1 VLIQR
6 GFVVD
11 GTGAP
16 GHTADI
22 LLDGGR
28 VAAVG
33 SIDAN
38 GAQVVDARGCV
49 VTPGF
54 IDIHS
59 HGDFTLLAFPSAR
72 SAVRQGV
79 TTVVIGNCGGGVA
92 PVEPEHDFRRTAF
105 GYSSD
110 WGIDVDWRTFPEY
123 LDRFRRIAVNVV
135 ALVPHGAL
143 RNAVMGLTAREPTSA
158 ELTHMGEL
166 LDEALQSGAAGLS
179 SGLEYQPGCFA
190 QPGEI
195 EALAGAVAN
204 RGGFYATH
212 MRNRAERFAA
222 ATEEALLV
230 TRRTGVRLQLSH
242 VAPRPY
248 APRRQT
254 ARAFE
259 LFEKARA
266 DGLPIWVDTFPETWG
281 PGTLCDLFPTEVMQG
296 PPAEVLRRLR
306 NPSVRKQIHSY
317 FESGENFLVRA
328 GGYDQIFIASSP
340 AKPEARGKSLDD
352 LARDAGGS
360 VADACCDL
368 LIGTGSQ
375 FMAVAIRHVYAREE
389 DVQRVLSLDFASLGS
404 DGVVTSGED
413 ADCAYPWSASTYGYA
428 ARTLEH
434 YVREVGLLTLEDAV
448 RKLAALPADAAGLA
462 DHGYLR
468 PGAAADVVVLDAD
481 RVTDRTTPELCARHP
496 TGIRDVF
503 VNGVRVLADGAATT
517 ARPGRVLGRW

>member
-1 VLIQR
+1 M
-6 GFVVD
+6 VD

-16 GHTADI
+16 GRTADI

-28 VAAVG
+28 VAAIG
-33 SIDAN
+33 SIAASS
-38 GAQVVDARGCV
+38 AQVVDASGCV

-72 SAVRQGV
+72 SAVLQGV

-92 PVEPEHDFRRTAF
+92 PITPERDFRRTAF
-105 GYSSD
+105 GYSSE
-110 WGIDVDWRTFPEY
+110 WGIDVDWCTFPEY

-143 RNAVMGLTAREPTSA
+143 RNAVMGLTAREPTVA
-158 ELTHMGEL
+158 ELAHMREL

-190 QPGEI
+190 QASEI

-204 RGGFYATH
+204 RDGFYATH

-222 ATEEALLV
+222 ATAEALSV

-242 VAPRPY
+242 IAPRPY
-248 APRRQT
+248 APPHQS
-254 ARAFE
+254 ARAFDLLE
-259 LFEKARA
+259 EAAA
-266 DGLPIWVDTFPETWG
+266 DGLPVWVDTFPETWG
-281 PGTLCDLFPTEVMQG
+281 PGTLGDLFPTEVMQA
-296 PPAEVLRRLR
+296 PPTEVLRHLR
-306 NPSVRKQIHSY
+306 NPSIREQIRLH

-328 GGYDQIFIASSP
+328 GGYDQIFIAASP
-340 AKPEARGKSLDD
+340 AKPEVQGRSLAD
-352 LARDAGGS
+352 LATEGCTS
-360 VADACCDL
+360 VANVCCDL
-368 LIGTGSQ
+368 LIGAGSQ

-389 DVQRVLSLDFASLGS
+389 EVQRVLSLDYSSLGS

-413 ADCAYPWSASTYGYA
+413 ADCPYPWNASTYGYA

-434 YVREVGLLTLEDAV
+434 YVRDLGLLTLEGAV
-448 RKLAALPADAAGLA
+448 RKLAALPAEAAGLF
-462 DHGYLR
+462 DRGYLR
-468 PGAAADVVVLDAD
+468 PGAAADVVVFDAD
-481 RVTDRTTPELCARHP
+481 RVNDRTTPDRPARHP

-503 VNGVRVLADGAATT
+503 VNGVRVLADGAATS
-517 ARPGRVLGRW
+517 ARPGRVLGRG